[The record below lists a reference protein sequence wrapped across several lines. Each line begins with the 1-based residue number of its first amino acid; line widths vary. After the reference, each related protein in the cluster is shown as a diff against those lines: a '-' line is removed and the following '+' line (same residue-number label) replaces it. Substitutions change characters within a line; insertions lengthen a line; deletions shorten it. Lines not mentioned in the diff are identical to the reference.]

1 MASHSR
7 SDEYLHEA
15 LTRLVIGAF
24 YDVYRELR
32 SGFLESVYRNAFTIR
47 LKELGIPAETE
58 TALEVFFHNY
68 RVGWFRADVLVD
80 NRVLVELKAVPELTK
95 DHEKQIINYLK
106 VSRLQVGL
114 LLNFG
119 PAPQIRRFIN
129 TPTQPV

>member
-7 SDEYLHEA
+7 SDEYLYEA
-15 LTRLVIGAF
+15 LTRRLIGAF

-58 TALEVFFHNY
+58 TALEVFFHDH

-80 NRVLVELKAVPELTK
+80 NRVLVELKAVPALTK
-95 DHEKQIINYLK
+95 DHKKQIINYLR
-106 VSRLQVGL
+106 VSRLQIGL

-119 PAPQIRRFIN
+119 PTPQIRRFIN
-129 TPTQPV
+129 TPTQAV